1 MDNKEKRLA
10 KLKRAFKTWKNKQP
24 TAEDYQPEVVSL
36 DRYIESMLDV
46 TNEQESHLPNF
57 A

>member
-10 KLKRAFKTWKNKQP
+10 KLKRAFKTWKAKEDRINESYIIDYESLP
-24 TAEDYQPEVVSL
+24 TDLIQDNQDDLIDY
-36 DRYIESMLDV
+36 
-46 TNEQESHLPNF
+46 LPNF